1 MNNFDRDVRRR
12 AEKEVFTVRPETE
25 QKLKR
30 ALLSARLEQPQVHR
44 SLNLGWAL
52 GLALALVLCVAAL
65 ALTGQPAKD
74 DTTYPLSEGPEET
87 PLIATPAPEPVLGA
101 SLFTEWEL
109 RFKEGRIQ
117 FVTTVTCNEAQPLYL
132 TWEAIPDPLMEDA
145 VLVEAPDGIY
155 LPAGSD
161 AVEDQALYYYAKS
174 TLPDDPVFSIRWN
187 VYQMEVPA
195 RQEEAWAQ
203 SEEERTAQ
211 EERLESV
218 IIDGQIA
225 VVGDQLALSRSFQ
238 EAYQQSPLDYY
249 IDHGMISLAFQS
261 SARKTVDSLS
271 YRYRPEDLAQM
282 EPIAQ
287 YAMEGFTARYLQIDR
302 LDSAP
307 YVLLDLQFDS
317 PELAKD
323 YVSDSGEYTFFLK
336 KADKSPFKNAVDST
350 LTSCTIGRDWL
361 DGETQHVYYLFQS
374 DVQLTDEELKDEL
387 VMVPF
392 RSSLNR
398 YLWEES
404 IPFPGNP

>member
-1 MNNFDRDVRRR
+1 MKDFDRDVRRR

-30 ALLSARLEQPQVHR
+30 ALLSARLEQPRVRR

-52 GLALALVLCVAAL
+52 GLVMALVLCVAAL

-74 DTTYPLSEGPEET
+74 DTTYPLSDGLEET

-101 SLFTEWEL
+101 SISTDWEL
-109 RFKEGRIQ
+109 RLQEGRIE
-117 FVTTVTCNEAQPLYL
+117 FISTVTNNETQPVYL
-132 TWEAIPDPLMEDA
+132 TWEAIPDPLMENA

-155 LPAGSD
+155 LPAGSGT
-161 AVEDQALYYYAKS
+161 VEDRALYYYARS
-174 TLPDDPVFSIRWN
+174 SLPGDPVFSIRWN
-187 VYQMEVPA
+187 VYRLDVPVH
-195 RQEEAWAQ
+195 QEEAWAQ
-203 SEEERTAQ
+203 EEDERAAQ
-211 EERLESV
+211 EERLESA

-225 VVGDQLALSRSFQ
+225 VVGEQLVLSSSFE

-271 YRYRPEDLAQM
+271 FRYQPEDLAQM

-302 LDSAP
+302 LDSTP

-323 YVSDSGEYTFFLK
+323 YVSDNGEYTFFLK
-336 KADKSPFKNAVDST
+336 RADKSPFENAMDST
-350 LTSCTIGRDWL
+350 LASCTISRDWL

-374 DVQLTDEELKDEL
+374 DIQLTEEELKGDL
-387 VMVPF
+387 ILVPF
-392 RSSLNR
+392 RRSLNR
-398 YLWEES
+398 YLWEEA
-404 IPFPGNP
+404 IPFPSL

>member
-1 MNNFDRDVRRR
+1 MNIFDRDVRRR

-30 ALLSARLEQPQVHR
+30 ALLSARLEQPRVRR

-74 DTTYPLSEGPEET
+74 DTTYPLSEGLEET
-87 PLIATPAPEPVLGA
+87 PLIVTPAPEPVVGA
-101 SLFTEWEL
+101 SLSTEWEL
-109 RFKEGRIQ
+109 RLQEGQIQ
-117 FVTTVTCNEAQPLYL
+117 FITTVTCDEAQPIYL
-132 TWEAIPDPLMEDA
+132 TWKAIPDPLMESA

-155 LPAGSD
+155 LPAGSE

-187 VYQMEVPA
+187 VYQLEVPVH
-195 RQEEAWAQ
+195 QEEAWAQ
-203 SEEERTAQ
+203 SEEERAAQ
-211 EERLESV
+211 EERLESA

-261 SARKTVDSLS
+261 SARKTVNSLS
-271 YRYRPEDLAQM
+271 YRYQPEDLARM
-282 EPIAQ
+282 EPMAQ

-307 YVLLDLQFDS
+307 CVLLDLQFDS
-317 PELAKD
+317 PELAMD
-323 YVSDSGEYTFFLK
+323 YLSGNGEYTFFLK
-336 KADKSPFKNAVDST
+336 KADKSPFENVMDST

-361 DGETQHVYYLFQS
+361 EGETRHVYYLFQS
-374 DVQLTDEELKDEL
+374 DIQLTEEERKGDL
-387 VMVPF
+387 VLVPF
-392 RSSLNR
+392 RRSLNR
-398 YLWEES
+398 YLWEEA
-404 IPFPGNP
+404 IPFPNL

>member
-1 MNNFDRDVRRR
+1 MKDFDRDVRRR

-30 ALLSARLEQPQVHR
+30 ALLSARLEQPRVRR

-52 GLALALVLCVAAL
+52 GLALVLVLCAAAL

-74 DTTYPLSEGPEET
+74 DTTYPLSDGPEET

-101 SLFTEWEL
+101 SIFTDWEL
-109 RFKEGRIQ
+109 RLQEGRIE
-117 FVTTVTCNEAQPLYL
+117 FISTVTSNETQPVYL

-155 LPAGSD
+155 LPAGSGS
-161 AVEDQALYYYAKS
+161 VVDQALYYCTQS
-174 TLPDDPVFSIRWN
+174 TLPGDPVFSIRWN
-187 VYQMEVPA
+187 VYQLEVPVH
-195 RQEEAWAQ
+195 QENAWVK
-203 SEEERTAQ
+203 EEDERAAQ
-211 EERLESV
+211 EERIESA

-225 VVGDQLALSRSFQ
+225 VVGEQLVLSSSFE

-249 IDHGMISLAFQS
+249 IDHGMISFAFQS
-261 SARKTVDSLS
+261 SARKTMDSLS
-271 YRYRPEDLAQM
+271 FRYQPEDLAQM

-307 YVLLDLQFDS
+307 YVLLDLQFDL

-323 YVSDSGEYTFFLK
+323 YVSGNGEYTFFLK
-336 KADKSPFKNAVDST
+336 RADKSPFENAMDST

-374 DVQLTDEELKDEL
+374 DIQLTEEELKSEL
-387 VMVPF
+387 VLVPF
-392 RSSLNR
+392 RRSLNR
-398 YLWEES
+398 YLWEEA
-404 IPFPGNP
+404 IPFPSL